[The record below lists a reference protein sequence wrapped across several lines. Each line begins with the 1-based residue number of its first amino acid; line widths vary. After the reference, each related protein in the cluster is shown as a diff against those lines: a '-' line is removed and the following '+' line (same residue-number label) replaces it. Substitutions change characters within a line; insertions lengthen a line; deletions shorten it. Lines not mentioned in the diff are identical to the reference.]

1 MKQRLPR
8 NEVMQIN
15 RIKAQA
21 ADDMARDYIA
31 LKEASAITGMNS
43 RQLLVFCAE
52 HKVRHHKYGTRWLIH
67 QQELITAFAQYR

>member
-21 ADDMARDYIA
+21 ADDMAREYIA

-43 RQLLVFCAE
+43 RQLLAFCTE
-52 HKVRHHKYGTRWLIH
+52 HQVRHLKYGARWVIH
-67 QQELITAFAQYR
+67 QQELLAAFAQHG